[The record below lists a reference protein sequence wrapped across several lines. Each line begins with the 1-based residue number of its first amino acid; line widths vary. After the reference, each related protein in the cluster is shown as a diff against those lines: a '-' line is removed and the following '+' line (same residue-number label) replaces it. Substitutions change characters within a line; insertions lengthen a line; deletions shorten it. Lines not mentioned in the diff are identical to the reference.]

1 MKDELLFEDNFFVS
15 KSMKQID
22 SSVGYK
28 NEMEQRL
35 VKNLIDCNK
44 DKSKD
49 FFIIENDDKKLK
61 KRKKEEE
68 IRKRENSKNNTHQLN
83 IISSPYN
90 LHFLPRISPYIKNID
105 NYLIMDNKKAV
116 KLGSKGFEYIWKQ
129 EHLRKLSNMKMN
141 GFSNK
146 NKKAKSKSRKKEN
159 FNYIND
165 DDDEEQQDIFNL
177 KYKGEDKKCD
187 EYIKL
192 KERLS
197 RIINGNKKVQKIFD
211 LHKAISLKSK
221 TKKIYYPK
229 YESIEK
235 HKPEIRLNNKTRR
248 IFPDNFIKKSYYSD
262 NNNNKL
268 FPTTQINNQNPKEKK
283 FYNTLSHDKRKTFY
297 ICSSLSFDNIF
308 SQNNN
313 TYQTN
318 NPIEVKNHMKYTNL
332 NFFKSK
338 GNLTSLKN

>member
-49 FFIIENDDKKLK
+49 FFIIENDNKKLK

-262 NNNNKL
+262 NNNKL

-313 TYQTN
+313 IYQTN